1 MKILIVDDSKAMRMV
16 VRRTLEQAGF
26 GEHETIEASSGLEAF
41 SLINSESPDLVLSD
55 WNKAQMKGIQLLE
68 KVRKS
73 GSKVRFGFIT
83 SQSNAETARIATET
97 GADFLL
103 TKPFTVD
110 SMKAVLEPV
119 LV

>member
-26 GEHETIEASSGLEAF
+26 GDHETIEASSGVEAF
-41 SLINSESPDLVLSD
+41 SMINSESPDLVLSD
-55 WNKAQMKGIQLLE
+55 WNMPQMKGIQLLK
-68 KVRKS
+68 KVREA

-83 SQSNAETARIATET
+83 SQSNSVTARTATEA

-110 SMKAVLEPV
+110 SMRAVLGPV